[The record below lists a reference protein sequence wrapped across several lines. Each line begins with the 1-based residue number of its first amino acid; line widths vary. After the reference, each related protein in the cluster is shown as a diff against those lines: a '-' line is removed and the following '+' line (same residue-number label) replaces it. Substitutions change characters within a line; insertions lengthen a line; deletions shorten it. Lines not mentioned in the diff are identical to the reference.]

1 MSDVTPLHLG
11 LTPLHLGLTP
21 WSMNPTSMPEQAR
34 LAEEWGYQ
42 SIWLPE
48 NHFSGFA
55 ATPDPLMLLAG
66 MAATTR
72 SLKLGTTSYL
82 LPLRHPL
89 QAAEQVAVLD
99 QLSGGRLIL
108 GLGRG
113 YQAPTYS
120 AFGIAMRQ
128 KRAIFVESLE
138 LLKRAWAG
146 EELVML
152 EGAAPVTLAP
162 LPLQQPHPPLWVAA
176 FGPKALDQVGS
187 LGLPYLASPVES
199 CGDLAA
205 NHAALAAACGEAGHA
220 VPDVVPVM
228 RTMFVSEDAALVAA
242 LRSELAE
249 RIKAMAASGP
259 AHLAKAGEA
268 DLDDVVIVGDA
279 ARVRDQVARYREELG
294 VTHLIATRLRLEGVD
309 KEALRL
315 SAQRL
320 PEILGD
326 N

>member
-1 MSDVTPLHLG
+1 MSDGANETR
-11 LTPLHLGLTP
+11 LHLGLTP

-34 LAEEWGYQ
+34 LAEEWGYG

-48 NHFSGFA
+48 NHFSGFSA
-55 ATPDPLMLLAG
+55 LPDPLLVLAG
-66 MAATTR
+66 MAATTTTLR
-72 SLKLGTTSYL
+72 LGTTSYL

-113 YQAPTYS
+113 YQAPTYA

-128 KRAIFVESLE
+128 KRAIFAESLA

-146 EELVML
+146 EELIML

-162 LPLQQPHPPLWVAA
+162 LPQQQPHPPLWVAA
-176 FGPKALDQVGS
+176 FGPKALAQVGS

-199 CGDLAA
+199 CQDLAA
-205 NHAALAAACGEAGHA
+205 NLAALGSACVEAGHP

-228 RTMFVSEDAALVAA
+228 RTMFVSENARLITS
-242 LRSELAE
+242 LREELGR
-249 RIKAMAASGP
+249 RIKEMAITGP
-259 AHLAKAGEA
+259 AHLAKAGNAE
-268 DLDDVVIVGDA
+268 LDDLVIVGDA
-279 ARVRDQVARYREELG
+279 ARVKDQVARYREELG
-294 VTHLIATRLRLEGVD
+294 VTHLISTRVRIEAMD

-320 PEILGD
+320 PEILEA
-326 N
+326 

>member
-1 MSDVTPLHLG
+1 MNKS
-11 LTPLHLGLTP
+11 LHLGLTP
-21 WSMNPTSMPEQAR
+21 WSMNPTQMPEQAR

-48 NHFSGFA
+48 NHFSGYA
-55 ATPDPLMLLAG
+55 ALPDPLMLLAG
-66 MAATTR
+66 MAATTTT
-72 SLKLGTTSYL
+72 LLLGTTSYL

-113 YQAPTYS
+113 YQAPTYA

-128 KRAIFVESLE
+128 KRAIFAESLG

-152 EGAAPVTLAP
+152 EGATPVTLAP
-162 LPLQQPHPPLWVAA
+162 LPVQRPHPPLWVAA
-176 FGPKALDQVGS
+176 FGPKALAQVGS

-199 CGDLAA
+199 CQDLAA
-205 NHAALAAACGEAGHA
+205 NHSALNTACLEAGHE

-228 RTMFVSEDAALVAA
+228 RTMFVSEDARLVAS
-242 LRSELAE
+242 LRESLATQ
-249 RIKAMAASGP
+249 IKAMAKSGP
-259 AHLAKAGEA
+259 AHLAKAAEA
-268 DLDDVVIVGDA
+268 DLDDIAIVGNA
-279 ARVRDQVARYREELG
+279 AFVKDQADRYVSDLG
-294 VTHLIATRLRLEGVD
+294 VTHLLATRLRIEGVD
-309 KEALRL
+309 KDAMRL

-320 PEILGD
+320 PEILGS
-326 N
+326 

>member
-1 MSDVTPLHLG
+1 MTQA
-11 LTPLHLGLTP
+11 LHLGLTP
-21 WSMNPTSMPEQAR
+21 WSMNPTAMPEQAR
-34 LAEEWGYQ
+34 LAEAWGYQ

-48 NHFSGFA
+48 NHFTGFA
-55 ATPDPLMLLAG
+55 ALPDPLMLLAG
-66 MAATTR
+66 MAATTTTI
-72 SLKLGTTSYL
+72 SLGTTSYL

-113 YQAPTYS
+113 YQAPTYA

-128 KRAIFVESLE
+128 KRAIFAESLA
-138 LLKRAWAG
+138 LMKRAWAG

-152 EGAAPVTLAP
+152 EGATPVTLAP
-162 LPLQQPHPPLWVAA
+162 LPQQQPHPPLWVAA
-176 FGPKALDQVGS
+176 FGPKALAQVGS

-199 CGDLAA
+199 CVDLAN
-205 NHAALAAACGEAGHA
+205 NHKALADACIEAGHA

-228 RTMFVSEDAALVAA
+228 RTMFVSDDATLVAS
-242 LRSELAE
+242 LRESLAAQ
-249 RIKAMAASGP
+249 IKSMAASGP
-259 AHLAKAGEA
+259 AHLAKAAQA

-279 ARVRDQVARYREELG
+279 AHVKAQAARYADELG

-315 SAQRL
+315 SAQRI
-320 PEILGD
+320 PEILGH
-326 N
+326 